1 MGLFVVIFSIAVV
14 IIQAT
19 SMLLGRSAHNW
30 TFSLLESTPNTT
42 SLTELQMLFK
52 TLSPLYSE
60 INKTAENNYN
70 STLQLYLESASDSV
84 RAQASCIQLAWQY
97 LTPPLNI
104 PTYCMF
110 NRHSNQ
116 EILPILQS
124 WNPHLILLTLCCI
137 HSVFCIS
144 MTHQSSKDNGSQSNN
159 SPPKRLIIPLS
170 YATGIYVLLIGI
182 ISIMQGLNN
191 VDLVQYP
198 TMILMITLIVFCIL
212 FVVRFP
218 SHDHDFSWGISNHLQ
233 IVAVPLAVLAIST
246 MGVRIWNDVLGHI
259 VILSAAVNCL
269 WLQCQTKHMA
279 AQRISHILTVALPSL
294 SLYLAHVQWGQ
305 YDDWRYVIGTM
316 ACASL
321 APFYLI
327 TILFHTGADIEKR
340 KNEKYFSKISLLC
353 SSAAILSLVVNLALF

>member
-19 SMLLGRSAHNW
+19 SMLLGRSAHDW
-30 TFSLLESTPNTT
+30 SFSLLESTPNTT
-42 SLTELQMLFK
+42 SLTELQMLFL

-60 INKTAENNYN
+60 INQTVIDKTHN
-70 STLQLYLESASDSV
+70 STLQLYLAGASDSV
-84 RAQASCIQLAWQY
+84 KTQASCIQRAWQY
-97 LTPPLNI
+97 LQPPLEI

-110 NRHSNQ
+110 NRHPNQ
-116 EILPILQS
+116 AILPILQP
-124 WNPHLILLTLCCI
+124 WNPHLILLTICCI

-144 MTHQSSKDNGSQSNN
+144 MTHQSLKDRSTQN
-159 SPPKRLIIPLS
+159 PPKRLIIPLS
-170 YATGIYVLLIGI
+170 YATTIYILLIGI
-182 ISIMQGLNN
+182 IAIMQGLNN
-191 VDLVQYP
+191 SDLVQYP
-198 TMILMITLIVFCIL
+198 TIIMMITLIAFCIL

-218 SHDHDFSWGISNHLQ
+218 SHDHDFTWGISNHLQ

-246 MGVRIWNDVLGHI
+246 MGVRIWNYVLGHT

-269 WLQCQTKHMA
+269 WLQCKTRHNV
-279 AQRISHILTVALPSL
+279 AQRICHMLTILLPSL
-294 SLYLAHVQWGQ
+294 SLYLAHIQWGQ
-305 YDDWRYVIGTM
+305 YDDWRYVIGSM

-327 TILFHTGADIEKR
+327 TILFHTGVDMEKQ
-340 KNEKYFSKISLLC
+340 KTEKFFNKISLLC